1 MWQRGN
7 VAALDDLLASDYI
20 DHDPLPGFGA
30 DRAAAR
36 AMAAHVT
43 SAMTDVEL
51 QIHHLITDGDL
62 AAAHWTMTWRPSAG
76 AQRPPAGPHQPA
88 AARQRPP
95 AGPHQPAAARQRP
108 PAGPHQAPGAAA
120 QIRLRGHDFFRLRH
134 NRICEVWHCEA
145 PAGPVDRP
153 GQQAAE

>member
-1 MWQRGN
+1 
-7 VAALDDLLASDYI
+7 
-20 DHDPLPGFGA
+20 
-30 DRAAAR
+30 
-36 AMAAHVT
+36 MAAHVT

-76 AQRPPAGPHQPA
+76 A
-88 AARQRPP
+88 QRPP